1 MKIHIRKIINRL
13 LFRVFLKH
21 KMLSDSDDFSPRAII
36 SSIGTYRY
44 NLAKFITELLDSVI
58 PKEHCAKDS
67 FSFYEEI

>member
-1 MKIHIRKIINRL
+1 
-13 LFRVFLKH
+13 
-21 KMLSDSDDFSPRAII
+21 MLSDSDDFSLRAII

-67 FSFYEEI
+67 FSFCEEI